1 MAATS
6 PAGGAAP
13 RLRSVDSSSGDL
25 EMAGAS
31 RTAEL
36 KEHKDEKHNTRS
48 RAVGSLAHVAA
59 TALKR
64 KNAVIR
70 VAVAAI
76 VAFFAAAGIA
86 KVTRRVLFHSDVKS
100 HCESLPSNARVAILL
115 AGSPRAF
122 NKTHCSFARRV
133 VKPLRDRGHPVDVY
147 FSSTEPLAE
156 ARLGIGAERAALEK
170 LRSDHGVMVTIIDV
184 AATARAPETCA
195 AAMRER
201 FARANNPRGSFLSAK
216 NEERFTET
224 TLDDDASRTDA
235 TDVVSAKTPSENVE
249 GSWVNPFGD
258 VPGDIIS
265 EYLLLLRAR
274 AAAEASRKKQA
285 FRESD
290 KTAHAW
296 IVSANPAHAYADDV
310 PVNAM
315 CAVPGGR
322 KLSAPWVRARGGVN
336 DRFAMGQPP
345 AMEEYA
351 GMYHSLCPEDTA
363 LDDAKD
369 GATDTNKKASLQ
381 NAETFA
387 ASVPR
392 GVDSTERL
400 LAWHMRRRHV
410 VVDVDALYR
419 FVPYETPA
427 DPNVRLND
435 FTWPDAAVGR
445 SAFNPSR
452 GDFDKL
458 ADETERCGREAEDL
472 E

>member
-1 MAATS
+1 
-6 PAGGAAP
+6 
-13 RLRSVDSSSGDL
+13 
-25 EMAGAS
+25 MAGAS

-59 TALKR
+59 TAMKR

-115 AGSPRAF
+115 AGSPHAF

-156 ARLGIGAERAALEK
+156 ERLGIGAERAALEK
-170 LRSDHGVMVTIIDV
+170 LRSDHGVTFTIIDV

-201 FARANNPRGSFLSAK
+201 FARANNPRGSFLSAE
-216 NEERFTET
+216 NERFTES

-258 VPGDIIS
+258 VPGDVIS

-285 FRESD
+285 SRESD
-290 KTAHAW
+290 LSAHAW

-363 LDDAKD
+363 LDNAK
-369 GATDTNKKASLQ
+369 DTNKKASLEK
-381 NAETFA
+381 NAEKAFA

-400 LAWHMRRRHV
+400 LAWYMRRRHV
-410 VVDVDALYR
+410 AVDMDALYR

-427 DPNVRLND
+427 DPNIRLND
-435 FTWPDAAVGR
+435 FNWPDAAVGR

-452 GDFDKL
+452 GNFDAL
-458 ADETERCGREAEDL
+458 SDETERCGRETEDL
-472 E
+472 K

>member
-31 RTAEL
+31 RTPEL
-36 KEHKDEKHNTRS
+36 KEHKDEKHTTRS

-64 KNAVIR
+64 KNVVIR

-100 HCESLPSNARVAILL
+100 HCESLPPNARVAILL

-156 ARLGIGAERAALEK
+156 ERLGIGAERAALEK
-170 LRSDHGVMVTIIDV
+170 LRSDHGVTVTIIDV

-201 FARANNPRGSFLSAK
+201 FARANNPRASSLSAK
-216 NEERFTET
+216 NERFTET
-224 TLDDDASRTDA
+224 ALDDDASRTEDA
-235 TDVVSAKTPSENVE
+235 DVVSAKTPSENV

-258 VPGDIIS
+258 VPGDVIS

-285 FRESD
+285 FKESD
-290 KTAHAW
+290 LSAHAW

-363 LDDAKD
+363 LDDAKA
-369 GATDTNKKASLQ
+369 GATDTDKKASLQ
-381 NAETFA
+381 NAVTFA

-400 LAWHMRRRHV
+400 LAWYMRRRHV

-427 DPNVRLND
+427 DPKLKLND

>member
-31 RTAEL
+31 RTPEL
-36 KEHKDEKHNTRS
+36 KEHKDEKHTTRS

-64 KNAVIR
+64 KNVVIR

-156 ARLGIGAERAALEK
+156 ERLGIGAERAALEK
-170 LRSDHGVMVTIIDV
+170 LRSDHGVTVTIIDV

-201 FARANNPRGSFLSAK
+201 FARANNPRASSLSAK
-216 NEERFTET
+216 NERFTET
-224 TLDDDASRTDA
+224 ALDDDASRTEDA
-235 TDVVSAKTPSENVE
+235 DVVSAKTPSENV

-258 VPGDIIS
+258 VPGDVIS

-285 FRESD
+285 FKESD
-290 KTAHAW
+290 LSAHAW

-369 GATDTNKKASLQ
+369 
-381 NAETFA
+381 
-387 ASVPR
+387 SVPR

-400 LAWHMRRRHV
+400 LAWYMRRRHV

-427 DPNVRLND
+427 DPKLKLND